1 MALSGHKRQ
10 RKGGD
15 DDAASGAGARID
27 AGADGL
33 PDSSVKSMQADFVE
47 LGSSNFS

>member
-1 MALSGHKRQ
+1 MALSGHKRE
-10 RKGGD
+10 REEGD

-27 AGADGL
+27 AGADSL
-33 PDSSVKSMQADFVE
+33 PNSSAVSMQAGFVM